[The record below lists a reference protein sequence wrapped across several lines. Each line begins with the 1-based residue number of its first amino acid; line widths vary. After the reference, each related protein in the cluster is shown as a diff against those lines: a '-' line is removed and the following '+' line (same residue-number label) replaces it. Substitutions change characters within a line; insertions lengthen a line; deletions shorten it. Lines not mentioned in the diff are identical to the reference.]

1 MQFLYYFQDLSSH
14 RAFDVHPSRN
24 IFFLLIFSSFSLSVL
39 RYLQTKYFPFQN
51 IFLHFL
57 LCFSSQQTNIVFQII
72 GPFPS
77 QLFFIQTKKYFSSA
91 NNCFLLLRT
100 KYFPSLNIF
109 SFCFSSH
116 LNSKVFFSPFPSLFF
131 SPPYHHSPYQVPPS
145 LHSYFRPK
153 TNNKKSLASES
164 RINSR
169 TCIGHSVLSY
179 VVCHVSKSIARIANA
194 VQVTV

>member
-1 MQFLYYFQDLSSH
+1 MQFLYYFLDLSSQ
-14 RAFDVHPSRN
+14 RAFNVHPSRN

-57 LCFSSQQTNIVFQII
+57 LCFTSQQTNIVFQII

-77 QLFFIQTKKYFSSA
+77 QLFSYPNKKYFSSA

-109 SFCFSSH
+109 SFLFFFSSKK
-116 LNSKVFFSPFPSLFF
+116 LSIFFSFFF
-131 SPPYHHSPYQVPPS
+131 SVLFHHSPYQVCSSFPPFLFPS
-145 LHSYFRPK
+145 KDQQQKISCIRVKDQLADLYWLFGLVICRMSCV
-153 TNNKKSLASES
+153 KK
-164 RINSR
+164 
-169 TCIGHSVLSY
+169 Y
-179 VVCHVSKSIARIANA
+179 IARIANA